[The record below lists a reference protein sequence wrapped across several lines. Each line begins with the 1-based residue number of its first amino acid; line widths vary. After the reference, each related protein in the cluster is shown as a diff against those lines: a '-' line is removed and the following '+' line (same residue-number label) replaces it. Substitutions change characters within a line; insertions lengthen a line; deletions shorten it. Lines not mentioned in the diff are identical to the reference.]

1 MKKRVLLK
9 LSGEALGSDH
19 DVFDID
25 KLNELAKEIKE
36 IVDEGKEVAIV
47 CGGGNF
53 VRGRTLEKL
62 GIDRVKSDYMGM
74 LGTIINAMAL
84 ESVLKNHGVKSKAL
98 SALDVAKVE
107 SYDQEKSR
115 RYLDDGYV
123 TIFGGGIAWPY
134 FSTDTTS
141 ALRAI
146 ENHCELILMAKNGTD
161 GVYDSDPKLN
171 PQAKRY
177 DSLDYDTIIEK
188 QLNVIDMTAAIM
200 LKEHNLDSFVFDM
213 NIKGNI
219 KKAINKEC
227 LGTII
232 KTKEN

>member
-84 ESVLKNHGVKSKAL
+84 ESVLRNHGVKSKAL
-98 SALDVAKVE
+98 SAFDVAKVE

-115 RYLDDGYV
+115 QYLDDGYV